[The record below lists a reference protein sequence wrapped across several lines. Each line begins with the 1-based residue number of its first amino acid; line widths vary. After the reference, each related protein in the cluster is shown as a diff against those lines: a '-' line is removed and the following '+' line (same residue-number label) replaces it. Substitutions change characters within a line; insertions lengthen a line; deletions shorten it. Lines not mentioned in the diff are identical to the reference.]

1 MNTRNTTDIAD
12 FTQDLYDLM
21 GRNTGVKCTPGI
33 TPKQF
38 FAKWVEDDK
47 AFMVSFEDGRGI
59 IYLDGVTVTVTSNK

>member
-1 MNTRNTTDIAD
+1 MNTRNTSDIAD

-21 GRNTGVKCTPGI
+21 GRNTGVNGI

-47 AFMVSFEDGRGI
+47 AFMISDEDGKGV
-59 IYLDGVTVTVTSNK
+59 IYLDGLTITVTANQ